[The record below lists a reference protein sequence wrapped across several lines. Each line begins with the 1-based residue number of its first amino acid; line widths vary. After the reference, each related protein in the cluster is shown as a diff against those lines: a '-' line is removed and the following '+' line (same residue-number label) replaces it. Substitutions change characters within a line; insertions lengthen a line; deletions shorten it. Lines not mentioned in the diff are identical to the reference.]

1 MKKIGI
7 LFGQERSFPYALVDR
22 INAAG
27 ASGVSA
33 EPVKVGGV
41 SLETPKGYDLILDR
55 ISQDIPFYRAVL
67 KKAVAEGT
75 IVVNN
80 PFWWSADDKFFNNVV
95 AKSLGV
101 AVPKTVILP
110 SNQHPPDTTSES
122 MSNLMFPLNWDEV
135 FSHIGFPAYFKPY
148 SGGGWKSVY
157 RVANLDEFFAAYKDS
172 GQNVMTLQE
181 EIVFDEYFRCYAIG
195 RKYVHIMRYDPRQ
208 PHQDRYVQ
216 RPDPIDASLYERVR
230 NDCLKLTNALGYD
243 FDTLEFAV
251 RDGVPYAID
260 FLNPAPDADAKSV
273 GAENFEWVLDH
284 ASKWLIERVSQG
296 IEPPTR
302 YHWQEFLGGQK
313 DTGLT
318 SGTGGARSAGPASKR
333 SSAPPAPRPTGPRG
347 PRVAA
352 PARPSGPAGPAAG
365 FRPSGPARPA
375 SGDFR
380 PGPGDRPRP
389 DGARR
394 SPSPG
399 PRGSKPA

>member
-67 KKAVAEGT
+67 KKAVADGT

-260 FLNPAPDADAKSV
+260 FLNPAPDFERDRITPHYFDVVIDRMSKLVIDRALHGNVRDTWPRWAEMV
-273 GAENFEWVLDH
+273 GL
-284 ASKWLIERVSQG
+284 ASEVR
-296 IEPPTR
+296 
-302 YHWQEFLGGQK
+302 
-313 DTGLT
+313 
-318 SGTGGARSAGPASKR
+318 
-333 SSAPPAPRPTGPRG
+333 
-347 PRVAA
+347 
-352 PARPSGPAGPAAG
+352 PAAI
-365 FRPSGPARPA
+365 
-375 SGDFR
+375 
-380 PGPGDRPRP
+380 
-389 DGARR
+389 
-394 SPSPG
+394 
-399 PRGSKPA
+399 